1 MAQKM
6 YSEIQLDLEI
16 KGYIAALEKAKQ
28 ANAKLK
34 ADYQKKIDGMNK
46 KSGDLMA
53 TFKKMAGVIGVAF
66 GTQQII
72 AFTREAMML
81 AAKAEGVK
89 AAFDKLN
96 SPDLLSNLRE
106 ATRNT
111 VDDVKLMT
119 AAVQANNFKISLEQL
134 PKYFEFAQQRSRAT
148 GESVDYL
155 VDSIVRGIGRKS
167 ALVLDNLGISLS
179 ELNKQLELTPD
190 YATAV
195 GAIIERE
202 MAKSGEYVETTA
214 DAVDQLKTAMTNLKT
229 EAGDVLND
237 VFAKPLT
244 EAAKSLTDFVQGIQ
258 MLRAELEL
266 GGANKDLANQV
277 RGNIS
282 MASGT
287 GSGYLMS
294 ALFGGR
300 KAGKNEILIPSAAPI
315 VKNETLIPSAAP
327 NDKLEEIKK
336 AVDEVDESVRRVML
350 DAVQMWKTLINP
362 TAKPELGVASTSTIN
377 MFGNNQTLYG
387 DPSKLAEV
395 QGAMVKVQESL
406 ENQYQVAGMLQNAFG
421 SMFSAGVNGWDDFG
435 QAAVNA
441 IKQMLVQL
449 ATLAATYAVL
459 SMIPGFAGFMEAV
472 GGFSGFMRQGMGFT
486 AGAVNS
492 SSGSIAGGG
501 TMLKGRDIA
510 IASSR
515 SGNIIYKNT

>member
-16 KGYIAALEKAKQ
+16 KGYIAALEKTKQ

-96 SPDLLSNLRE
+96 SPGLLSNLRE

-214 DAVDQLKTAMTNLKT
+214 DTVDQLKTAMTNLKL
-229 EAGDVLND
+229 EVGDVFND
-237 VFAKPLT
+237 ILAKPLS
-244 EAAKSLTDFVQGIQ
+244 EAATSLTEVISGISE
-258 MLRAELEL
+258 LRKQLDL
-266 GGANKDLANQV
+266 GGANKDLANFV
-277 RGNIS
+277 RGNIAA
-282 MASGT
+282 ASGT
-287 GSGYLMS
+287 AGGYFMRL
-294 ALFGGR
+294 LFGGR

-315 VKNETLIPSAAP
+315 V
-327 NDKLEEIKK
+327 KLEEIKK

-350 DAVQMWKTLINP
+350 DAEQMWKTLINP

>member
-34 ADYQKKIDGMNK
+34 TDYQKKIDGMNK

-244 EAAKSLTDFVQGIQ
+244 EAAKSLTDVAQGIQ
-258 MLRAELEL
+258 TLRKELDL

-287 GSGYLMS
+287 GAGYFMS
-294 ALFGGR
+294 ALFSGR

-315 VKNETLIPSAAP
+315 VK
-327 NDKLEEIKK
+327 LEEVKK

-350 DAVQMWKTLINP
+350 DAEQMWKTLL
-362 TAKPELGVASTSTIN
+362 KPMAQPVLPMEGVANGGSTI
-377 MFGNNQTLYG
+377 FA
-387 DPSKLAEV
+387 DPGKLAEV

-406 ENQYQVAGMLQNAFG
+406 ENQYQVAGMLQNAFS

-492 SSGSIAGGG
+492 SSGSIAGGS

-510 IASSR
+510 IASNR
-515 SGNIIYKNT
+515 SSNIIFKNT